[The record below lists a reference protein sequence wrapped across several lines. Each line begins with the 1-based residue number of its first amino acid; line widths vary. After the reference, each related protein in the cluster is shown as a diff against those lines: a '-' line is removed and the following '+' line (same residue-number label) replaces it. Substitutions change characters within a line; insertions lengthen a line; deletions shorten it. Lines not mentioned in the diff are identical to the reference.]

1 MGDAE
6 RFFVRFWGVRGS
18 YPTPGRHTVR
28 HGGNTACIEI
38 QAGAHTLILDAGS
51 GIIRLGEDLLRRA
64 PEQPLHLDLLITH
77 AHNDH
82 LIGFPF
88 FAPLFESR
96 AVIDIFGPTLQ
107 GRTIEKILTPL
118 MSPPYFPVDMHALPS
133 QRCFYTIT
141 SEQCISWRPGADSQP
156 RVMDDLQ
163 ADREADLRV
172 FAKFTQSHPL
182 NGALHYRVEY
192 AGHSIVYATDVEWS
206 EECDPEFLAFARGAD
221 LLIHDAQYTAEDY
234 AASKHGFGHSTVG
247 MATDVARAAQVGAL
261 LLFHHEP
268 NYDDEQ
274 LDSYGENRP
283 GIFRALAQRLRGHGD
298 RPVNDKLIE
307 RILKVWVSM

>member
-18 YPTPGRHTVR
+18 YPTPGEHTVR

-64 PEQPLHLDLLITH
+64 PEQPLHLALLITH

-88 FAPLFESR
+88 FAPLFERR
-96 AVIDIFGPTLQ
+96 AIIDIFGPTLQ

-133 QRCFYTIT
+133 QRRFHTIT
-141 SEQCISWRPGADSQP
+141 SEQGIAWQPGADSQP
-156 RVMDDLQ
+156 RILDDPQ
-163 ADREADLRV
+163 ADGEADLCV

-234 AASKHGFGHSTVG
+234 TASKHGFGHSTVG
-247 MATDVARAAQVGAL
+247 MATNVARAAQVGAL
-261 LLFHHEP
+261 ILFHHEP
-268 NYDDEQ
+268 NYDDAQ
-274 LDSYGENRP
+274 LDSMEK
-283 GIFRALAQRLRGHGD
+283 IAQASFARSRSAYEGMKIDL
-298 RPVNDKLIE
+298 LTTS
-307 RILKVWVSM
+307 L